1 MEFIFIDSIFVRYL
15 IEAFMIKKSLKNT
28 ILINIGAF
36 LLVTILELLSGWL
49 IRDKFDSY
57 YSFYKWGFGYATYIM
72 VIIWINHFVFIP
84 FLLDKRRYFLYG
96 ILLFVIIFLAACLKG
111 ESISWPSVS
120 KYFFFFI
127 YTTGTGM
134 AAFFLRR
141 NMIIQRE
148 NVEKEKLQKELE
160 LNYLKEQVNPHFLFN
175 SLNSIYSLAR
185 QQSPETP
192 DLVMQLS
199 ELMRYQLESS
209 RKDTVL
215 LKEEL
220 EFIENYLLL
229 EEKRLSKRCTVEF
242 LIVGDLLHLRI
253 APMLLIPFVEN
264 AIKHGAQSTNEQ
276 STIDISASIKN
287 STLHFCVVNSKPSMV
302 SASKR
307 KGMGL
312 ENVRRRL
319 NLLYP
324 NSHLL
329 EIDEKE
335 NIYNLNLSID
345 LSVSILKKTDND

>member
-1 MEFIFIDSIFVRYL
+1 
-15 IEAFMIKKSLKNT
+15 MIKKSLKLT
-28 ILINIGAF
+28 LLINIGAF
-36 LLVTILELLSGWL
+36 LLVLILEILSGWI
-49 IRDKFDSY
+49 IRDKFDSNY
-57 YSFYKWGFGYATYIM
+57 YFYKWGLSYAVYIM
-72 VIIWINHFVFIP
+72 GIIWINHFVFIP
-84 FLLDKRRYFLYG
+84 FFLDKRRYFLYG
-96 ILLFVIIFLAACLKG
+96 ILLIGSIFLGAYLKANMKG
-111 ESISWPSVS
+111 WHDIS
-120 KYFFFFI
+120 KFFFFFI

-148 NVEKEKLQKELE
+148 NDEKEKLQKEME
-160 LNYLKEQVNPHFLFN
+160 LTYLKEQVNPHFLFN
-175 SLNSIYSLAR
+175 SLNSTYALAR

-209 RKDTVL
+209 KKDTVL

-242 LIVGDLLHLRI
+242 LIDGDLMDLRI

-264 AIKHGAQSTNEQ
+264 AIKHGAQSTNKQ
-276 STIDISASIKN
+276 STIDISVSIKN
-287 STLHFCVVNSKPSMV
+287 TTLHFCVVNSKPPMV

-319 NLLYP
+319 KLLYP
-324 NSHLL
+324 NSHGLK
-329 EIDEKE
+329 IDDKEKV
-335 NIYNLNLSID
+335 YHLDLSID
-345 LSVSILKKTDND
+345 LSVSTLKETGND